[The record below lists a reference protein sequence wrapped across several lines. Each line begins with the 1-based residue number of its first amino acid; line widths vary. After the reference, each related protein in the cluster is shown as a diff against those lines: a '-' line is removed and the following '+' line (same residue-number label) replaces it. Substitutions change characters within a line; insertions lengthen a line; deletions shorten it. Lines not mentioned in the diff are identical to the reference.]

1 MAALGGGDPHVRGAI
16 VGALAKIGVPAI
28 GALLVA
34 LKGSDRDLRDA
45 AASALGQIE
54 DTDAAPLLIRAL
66 HDDDWYVRM
75 VAAEI
80 LGKVGGVG
88 AIEPLFV
95 AFTSEDEVQHV
106 RKAAIDSIGRIGEP
120 RAVEPLVVVLKD
132 GSGWER
138 KAATEALGRIGDG
151 RAVAVLIGALKDYLD
166 VRKAAAE
173 ALVAIYR
180 SGKLGPQERALLLA
194 QRSVITETHID
205 EYPYDQHED
214 SGIGVDFPD

>member
-1 MAALGGGDPHVRGAI
+1 
-16 VGALAKIGVPAI
+16 
-28 GALLVA
+28 
-34 LKGSDRDLRDA
+34 
-45 AASALGQIE
+45 
-54 DTDAAPLLIRAL
+54 
-66 HDDDWYVRM
+66 M
-75 VAAEI
+75 VAAEA

-95 AFTSEDEVQHV
+95 AFTSEAEVQHV
-106 RKAAIDSIGRIGEP
+106 RKAAIDSIGRIGDP

-132 GSGWER
+132 GNGWER
-138 KAATEALGRIGDG
+138 KAATDALGRIGDG

-166 VRKAAAE
+166 VRKSAAE